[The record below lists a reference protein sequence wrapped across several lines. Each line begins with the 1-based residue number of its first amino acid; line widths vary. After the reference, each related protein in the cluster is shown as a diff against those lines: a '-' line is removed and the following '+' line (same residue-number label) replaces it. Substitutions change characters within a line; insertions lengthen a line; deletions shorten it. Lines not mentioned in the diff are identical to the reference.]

1 MQYTFFDLFSGIG
14 GFRSGLENA
23 GHLCVGSCEIDK
35 YARQIYAKNFGS
47 EPKWKDARE
56 IEPSELPNFDIL
68 VAGFP
73 CQAFSHAGKRLG
85 FQDTRGTL
93 FYEIARIA
101 KQKRPRYLFL
111 ENVRG
116 LLFHEKGETL
126 TQIFSTLDELGYDC
140 EWQVVNSKYFVP
152 QSRDRIFIIGHLRG
166 SGGRK
171 IFPLGQDGQEYGSSR
186 PTPQKS
192 GQRTS
197 KRHSSALTSS
207 YHKGWGAGR
216 TMIKV
221 VPMIQIANKNSNTKN
236 RQQNRKETWSLTG
249 NSDDF
254 GIIEKDQKPKKV
266 AHLTP
271 HPFNAVFDPDGISPS
286 LMAGAGSGSRVR
298 IADKP
303 KQTKELYPKHH
314 SHAGRVYDPNA
325 IGRSLISS
333 EGGVGKQTGL
343 YEVGD
348 RIRKLTPTECERLMG
363 FPDGWTDH
371 GISDTQRYKCLGNSV
386 VVPVIEYI
394 ARRL

>member
-14 GFRSGLENA
+14 GFRSGLEKA

-35 YARQIYAKNFGS
+35 YARQIYAKNFGH
-47 EPKWKDARE
+47 EPKWKDSRE

-166 SGGRK
+166 TSGRK

-192 GQRTS
+192 GQFTS
-197 KRHSSALTSS
+197 KRYSSALTST

-216 TMIKV
+216 T
-221 VPMIQIANKNSNTKN
+221 MIQIANKNSNTKN
-236 RQQNRKETWSLTG
+236 RIQNRKETWSLTG

-254 GIIEKDQKPKKV
+254 GIVI
-266 AHLTP
+266 
-271 HPFNAVFDPDGISPS
+271 
-286 LMAGAGSGSRVR
+286 
-298 IADKP
+298 
-303 KQTKELYPKHH
+303 QTKELYPEHH
-314 SHAGRVYDPNA
+314 SHAGRVYDPKG
-325 IGRSLISS
+325 IGRTLISS

-363 FPDGWTDH
+363 FPDGWTDAEV
-371 GISDTQRYKCLGNSV
+371 SNTQRYKCLGNSV
-386 VVPVIEYI
+386 VVPVVEYI
-394 ARRL
+394 ARRFE

>member
-1 MQYTFFDLFSGIG
+1 PD
-14 GFRSGLENA
+14 
-23 GHLCVGSCEIDK
+23 
-35 YARQIYAKNFGS
+35 
-47 EPKWKDARE
+47 
-56 IEPSELPNFDIL
+56 FDIL

-101 KQKRPRYLFL
+101 KQKRPHYLFL

-126 TQIFSTLDELGYDC
+126 TKIFSTLDELGYDC

-186 PTPQKS
+186 PTPQKQ
-192 GQRTS
+192 GQLTS

-221 VPMIQIANKNSNTKN
+221 IDVPMIQIANKNSNTKN

-254 GIIEKDQKPKKV
+254 GIIEKQNKP
-266 AHLTP
+266 
-271 HPFNAVFDPDGISPS
+271 I
-286 LMAGAGSGSRVR
+286 
-298 IADKP
+298 
-303 KQTKELYPKHH
+303 QTKELYPKHH
-314 SHAGRVYDPNA
+314 SHAGRVYDPKG
-325 IGRSLISS
+325 IGR
-333 EGGVGKQTGL
+333 
-343 YEVGD
+343 
-348 RIRKLTPTECERLMG
+348 
-363 FPDGWTDH
+363 
-371 GISDTQRYKCLGNSV
+371 
-386 VVPVIEYI
+386 
-394 ARRL
+394 